1 MDFIITISMSNLT
14 SRKRGSFNK
23 RIDIL
28 KSILSDSIT
37 IKIVKPFFISYIGR
51 IRSSIQLNK
60 RRRKNEQKN
69 EELNRVYSIEFNRK
83 LACWAAQIPK
93 LLYFFG
99 SNRDFE

>member
-37 IKIVKPFFISYIGR
+37 IKFISYIGR